1 MKSVWTV
8 ILENAGRVIHTL
20 EVASQAPDTAKK
32 TCDARHAGSKVI
44 ALILGRHETHTYD
57 SLSAKDGKGY
67 EVYQHGANE
76 PTGGSD

>member
-20 EVASQAPDTAKK
+20 EVASQDPDTAKK
-32 TCDARHAGSKVI
+32 TIESRHAGSKVI

-57 SLSAKDGKGY
+57 RLSAEDGKGY
-67 EVYQHGANE
+67 EIYQHGANE